1 MAIISVEKSHACELS
16 RSGSIWRGQSG
27 VWIWEAIRGRT
38 RWESGEVMGNSER
51 EAPKWLRILWPSKGP
66 GQMGMTCKGCGD
78 CRGVVGA

>member
-1 MAIISVEKSHACELS
+1 
-16 RSGSIWRGQSG
+16 
-27 VWIWEAIRGRT
+27 
-38 RWESGEVMGNSER
+38 MGNSER